1 MLSDCFPRIYYIIIH
16 TVSFD
21 VSPTF
26 HEKQD
31 VLATMEICQLGI
43 FTPKV

>member
-1 MLSDCFPRIYYIIIH
+1 MLLDCFPHIYYVIIH

-26 HEKQD
+26 HRKQD
-31 VLATMEICQLGI
+31 VTVTMEICQLGI
-43 FTPKV
+43 FTLEV